1 MSKAIKKLFIAAAF
15 LTISGSVIFIGA
27 MAALGF
33 DFSKLSTMKYETNT
47 YEVSGGFDKISIDTD
62 ITDIVFARS
71 DDESCKVVCF
81 EAERMK
87 HSVRCSN
94 GTLTIG
100 VNDERKW
107 YEHIGISIS
116 SPKMTI
122 YLPQSEYT
130 SLSIDT
136 ATGNIDIPKGF
147 NFNEI
152 EIKSATGDIDCTAN
166 ASDSI
171 KIRSNTGNIDVSS
184 VKSKCDID
192 IKTNTGSVKLT
203 DIACTNFT
211 AESDTGKITLTNV
224 VAEDNIFIESD
235 TGSIKLNSSDAA
247 RLSLKTD
254 TGNIT
259 GTLLSE
265 KIFIAKSSTGKVNVP
280 ETESGGKC
288 EIKTA
293 TGNIKIEI
301 Q

>member
-1 MSKAIKKLFIAAAF
+1 MSKAMKKLFIAAAF

-107 YEHIGISIS
+107 YEYIGISFS

-136 ATGNIDIPKGF
+136 ATGNIDIPEGF